1 MTTGAYDDLSKAY
14 DLAYSLIAKY
24 GMASDV
30 GYISY
35 PDIEY
40 TKPYGEAVESAI
52 DREIKKIIK
61 ECT

>member
-1 MTTGAYDDLSKAY
+1 VTTGAYDDLSKAY

-52 DREIKKIIK
+52 DR
-61 ECT
+61 